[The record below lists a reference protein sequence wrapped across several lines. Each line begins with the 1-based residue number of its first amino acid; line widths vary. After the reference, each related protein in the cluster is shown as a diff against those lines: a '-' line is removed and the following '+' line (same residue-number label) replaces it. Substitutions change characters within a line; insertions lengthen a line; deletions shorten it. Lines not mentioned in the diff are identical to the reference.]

1 MEKKIEVGEISEDGG
16 NHKKVEDKNPRAYDN
31 DTMAFISMSQELK
44 DEGNKLFQERD
55 PRGALVKYE
64 KALKLLPSNHVDV
77 SYLQSNMA
85 ACYMQIRLNEYPRA
99 IHECNLA
106 LEVTP
111 KYSKALM
118 KRARCYEALNR
129 LDFALR
135 DVSTVLKMEPNNI
148 MALEVSHKVKHA
160 LEVKGLVVNDTEIEL
175 PPDYVEPPSTFPLKE
190 KANAHDNIEEKQAE
204 EKLEEKKIEDNIVV
218 KKVGDCPKEKKS
230 NKSKRKAKGK
240 VDENKDDVKDVI
252 EKKSNDKSEDIPNK
266 TAKLIFGEDIR
277 WAELP
282 VNCSL
287 FQLRE
292 IFCDWF
298 PRLGAV
304 LVKYRDHEGFI
315 RNRREILRND
325 GRGEGN
331 NDDFEGGHY
340 DRSVIW
346 VYVRR

>member
-1 MEKKIEVGEISEDGG
+1 MEKKIEVGETSEDGG

-44 DEGNKLFQERD
+44 DEGNKLFQKRD

-77 SYLQSNMA
+77 SYLRSNMV

-129 LDFALR
+129 LDFPLR
-135 DVSTVLKMEPNNI
+135 DVSTVFKMEPNNI

-160 LEVKGLVVNDTEIEL
+160 LEVKGSSEKKDTEE
-175 PPDYVEPPSTFPLKE
+175 EKKNKE
-190 KANAHDNIEEKQAE
+190 RAKAPDNIEEKQTE

-230 NKSKRKAKGK
+230 NKSIRKAKGK
-240 VDENKDDVKDVI
+240 VDENKDDFKEVI

-277 WAELP
+277 WAELL

-292 IFCDWF
+292 I
-298 PRLGAV
+298 
-304 LVKYRDHEGFI
+304 I
-315 RNRREILRND
+315 
-325 GRGEGN
+325 
-331 NDDFEGGHY
+331 
-340 DRSVIW
+340 
-346 VYVRR
+346 